1 MAINEAISRY
11 NHVFRPKFIL
21 LLTLVLAPLCCK
33 AQYDVPFSHY
43 WGMEPYFNPGAV
55 GKEAKLNIAAAYAMS
70 FVGFENNPKTMYF
83 SGDMPF
89 TLGNSVNGVG
99 IQLMS
104 DQIGLFTHQRLS
116 GQFAHKKKM
125 FGGTLSIGVQ
135 AGLLTEKLDGSELDL
150 DQTGDPAFNTSEVNG
165 QVIDFG
171 AGLYYTRGRWYVGL
185 SGQHLTSPTIE
196 LGETNELKV
205 DATFYLTSGY
215 NIKLRNPFLTIH
227 PTFLVRTDGVG
238 YRGDITARLAYHH
251 DEKHFYAG
259 VGYSPTNSV
268 TAMIGG
274 VVHGIHIGYSYE
286 FYTTGI
292 SIGNGSHE
300 LFVGF
305 QTDLNMEKKGKN
317 KHKSVRIL

>member
-1 MAINEAISRY
+1 MLIR
-11 NHVFRPKFIL
+11 KIL
-21 LLTLVLAPLCCK
+21 FLVVLAVAPLVAK
-33 AQYDVPFSHY
+33 AQYDVPFGHY
-43 WGMEPYFNPGAV
+43 WVMEPYFNPGSV
-55 GKEAKLNIAAAYAMS
+55 GKESKLNIGAAYAMN
-70 FVGFENNPKTMYF
+70 FVGFEHSPKTMYI

-89 TLGNSVNGVG
+89 RLGNSTHGVG
-99 IQLMS
+99 LQLVN
-104 DQIGLFTHQRLS
+104 DQLGLFTHQRLS
-116 GQFAHKKKM
+116 GQYAFKAKL
-125 FGGTLSIGVQ
+125 FGGMFSVGIQ
-135 AGLLTEKLDGSELDL
+135 AGLLMENMDGSKLDL
-150 DQTGDPAFNTSEVNG
+150 DVTNDPAFSTSEVKG
-165 QVIDFG
+165 QALDLG
-171 AGLYYTRGRWYVGL
+171 AGLYYVHKAWYVGV
-185 SGQHLTSPTIE
+185 SAQHLTAPKVE
-196 LGETNELKV
+196 LGETNELQI
-205 DATFYLTSGY
+205 DRTYYLTGGY
-215 NIKLRNPFLTIH
+215 NIRLRNPFLTIH